1 MSLLSSAIQL
11 GFLSAARRGCV
22 RGHCA
27 TLTQS
32 FDKSPNSSIER
43 ARSPRRM
50 VVRSPRV
57 PKTSAPGLFQT
68 ELKAAFLR
76 LSACEWLLL
85 PKTRQHRSTAWNTM
99 KLSYTVVFLLSLAT
113 TAFAR
118 EESVLARVTSYW
130 ASEGSKIASTG
141 RRLRPGHC
149 AVDPKRIPYGSK
161 VIFPDAVCT
170 AVDTGTAVVSRKAAR
185 LCGRTASQ
193 LKAIVVDRFFE
204 TKREA
209 DEWSNAHSEFM
220 MLRVVPAGSG
230 QN

>member
-1 MSLLSSAIQL
+1 M
-11 GFLSAARRGCV
+11 
-22 RGHCA
+22 
-27 TLTQS
+27 
-32 FDKSPNSSIER
+32 
-43 ARSPRRM
+43 
-50 VVRSPRV
+50 
-57 PKTSAPGLFQT
+57 PGLFRT
-68 ELKAAFLR
+68 ELKAAFPR
-76 LSACEWLLL
+76 LSVREQLAPPEDST
-85 PKTRQHRSTAWNTM
+85 TRSHAWDSM
-99 KLSYTVVFLLSLAT
+99 KLSYTVIFLLSLAT

-130 ASEGSKIASTG
+130 AGEGSKFASTG

-161 VIFPDAVCT
+161 VVFPDAVCT

-209 DEWSNAHSEFM
+209 DAWSNAHSEFM
-220 MLRVVPAGSG
+220 MLRVVSPGSHSG
-230 QN
+230 STEQ